1 MFRFKA
7 LVCAAAC
14 LWGLT
19 LPLMAQSTSSQ
30 FIEISATEQQAIGTM
45 RQFYTR
51 VSDLWLE
58 LRLDPNVDAGGVKAL
73 LDEVS
78 DSLKKLENSNDPR
91 PGLEKVYQQLLE
103 AQIRML
109 PTRNIELRGALLDAG
124 MLPRDPEGM
133 QQLMKRLKAA
143 GFNAVFP
150 EIFRRGYALFP
161 NPLIDLEP
169 GLPPNADMLKLVS
182 DAAVAEGLGVYPWFW
197 MFRVLSP
204 TVSKQNPLS
213 RRLPA
218 LLAHPLDGDPYRS
231 PNEEIEDESAAF
243 MSPASEEWRQLL
255 TNLIV
260 RSASRYPVQGFL
272 MDYIRYPNNMTE
284 DNLSLTRFQLDYFR
298 QHGQYPNQRIDRFSP
313 LAADWHLWREGQ
325 VHDMVRRLRSGL
337 SSQSPH
343 FALGA
348 AVFRNEVQ
356 ARLSKMQNWRHW
368 SNNHWIDYVSSM
380 MYTTDHRDLELW
392 MEWET
397 NQGKRHDVMYPILG
411 AHKIRGDR
419 LSLLNQ
425 IATLQQ
431 RQASGMSIFS
441 MRNVNETMLGD
452 LGKGP
457 FRKAAEPP
465 HLNLPKALA
474 TQLTTTA
481 EWLRGLEKRA
491 NETQT
496 SLTSQVPL
504 TVLIS
509 KLEQAAAPLANAQP
523 RSILVPGD
531 RMVATTKAL
540 RDEVFNSTRLFPA
553 KIRSRLVER
562 LEDAH
567 ELAQIYATHI
577 AVKDQRFQQS
587 SRPPTDILP
596 EARAIPNLT
605 VSLAG
610 APPEIDAR
618 LDDAAW
624 RNSTSVPRL
633 FWSTGSAR
641 PQINTEIR
649 LSYDSNAL
657 YVSYVNAEPNTSR
670 MRVSYRQEARLIQ
683 EDDTVQVFLSPVDG
697 SQRYYYFVLN
707 PANVRYER
715 SSADPNWRQP
725 WQSAARQFANGWI
738 AEMAIPFRSMGVKAP
753 AKNQV
758 WRANFCRRRPQE
770 IQDFHCW
777 SVTFGG
783 VHRPDRFGSLRF
795 QPLPEVKDEK
805 TTGGKSK
812 GLKN

>member
-7 LVCAAAC
+7 LACAIAC
-14 LWGLT
+14 FWGLT
-19 LPLMAQSTSSQ
+19 LPLMAQSISSQ
-30 FIEISATEQQAIGTM
+30 FMELSATEQQGVGSM

-58 LRLDPNVDAGGVKAL
+58 LRLDPTVDADGVRTL

-78 DSLKKLENSNDPR
+78 EELSKLENTDEPR

-109 PTRNIELRGALLDAG
+109 PTRNIEMRGALLDAG
-124 MLPRDPEGM
+124 MLPTDAAGM
-133 QQLMKRLKAA
+133 QQLMQRLKKA

-161 NPLIDLEP
+161 NPIIDLEP
-169 GLPPNADMLKLVS
+169 GLPANTDMLKLVT
-182 DAAVAEGLGVYPWFW
+182 DAAGAEGMGVYPWFW

-204 TVSKQNPLS
+204 TVAKQNPLS

-218 LLAHPLDGDPYRS
+218 LLARPLDGEAYRS
-231 PNEEIEDESAAF
+231 PNEEIEDESTAF
-243 MSPASEEWRQLL
+243 ISPASEEWRDLL
-255 TNLIV
+255 TGLIT
-260 RSASRYPVQGFL
+260 RTAARYPVQGFL

-284 DNLSLTRFQLDYFR
+284 DNLSLTRFQLDYYR
-298 QHGQYPNQRIDRFSP
+298 QHGTYPSQRVDRLSP
-313 LAADWHLWREGQ
+313 LAAEWHLWREGQ
-325 VHDMVRRLRSGL
+325 VHDMVLGLRSSL
-337 SSQSPH
+337 SAQSPDL
-343 FALGA
+343 ALGA
-348 AVFRNEVQ
+348 AVFRNEIQ

-368 SNNHWIDYVSSM
+368 YNNNWINYVSPM
-380 MYTTDHRDLELW
+380 MYTTDHRDLDLW

-397 NQGKRHDVMYPILG
+397 NQSKRHDAMYPILG

-419 LSLLNQ
+419 LGLLNQ

-431 RQASGMSIFS
+431 RQASGLSIFS
-441 MRNVNETMLGD
+441 MRNVNETMLAD

-457 FRKAAEPP
+457 FRQPAEPP
-465 HLNLPKALA
+465 HAHLPKSLA

-481 EWLRGLEKRA
+481 QWLRDLEARA
-491 NETQT
+491 SQYQT
-496 SLTSQVPL
+496 SISSQVPL
-504 TVLIS
+504 TVMIS
-509 KLEQAAAPLANAQP
+509 KLEQAAAPLSNVGP
-523 RSILVPGD
+523 RATPVPGE
-531 RMVATTKAL
+531 RMVAITRSL
-540 RDEVFNSTRLFPA
+540 RAEIDDSTRLFPA
-553 KIRSRLVER
+553 RIRSRLLER
-562 LEDAH
+562 IEDAH

-577 AVKDQRFQQS
+577 APSDDRFQQS
-587 SRPPTDILP
+587 SRPPTNILN
-596 EARAIPNLT
+596 EARQTPNLT

-624 RNSTSVPRL
+624 RNSTSVPQL

-649 LSYDSNAL
+649 LSYDANAL
-657 YVSYVNAEPNTSR
+657 YVSYVNAEPNTER
-670 MRVSYRQEARLIQ
+670 MRVSYRQESRLLQ
-683 EDDTVQVFLSPVDG
+683 EDDTVQVFLSPLDEP
-697 SQRYYYFVLN
+697 QRYFYFVLN

-715 SSADPNWRQP
+715 ASFDPNWRQP

-738 AEMAIPFRSMGVKAP
+738 AELAIPFRSMGVKAP
-753 AKNQV
+753 AKGKA

-770 IQDFHCW
+770 IQDYHCW

-783 VHRPDRFGSLRF
+783 VHRPDRFGTLRF

-805 TTGGKSK
+805 TNGGRTK